1 MSQKLGN
8 ITQSD
13 VYLNEVDVAGRLEEL
28 DLGSIEHTEVEH
40 SSLGMIGVL
49 ALPGR
54 PVKAIKGKL
63 KFKWL
68 DEVLQRQ
75 LLNPTKVVKIQL
87 HTYVDVFDED
97 GLNTDQSHTLVT
109 HLKFMVLKSGG
120 SSAKNGDQMG
130 GEFDVSITSFVQKVY
145 GQETAIIEFD
155 AFNRIYNIN
164 GEPVWPS

>member
-13 VYLNEVDVAGRLEEL
+13 VYLNEVDIAGRLAEL

-40 SSLGMIGVL
+40 SSLGMIAVL

-63 KFKWL
+63 KFNWL
-68 DEVLQRQ
+68 DELLQRQ
-75 LLNPTKVVKIQL
+75 LLNPTKVIKIQV
-87 HTYVDVFDED
+87 HSYVDIFDED
-97 GLNTDQSHTLVT
+97 GLSTEQSHTLVT
-109 HLKFMVLKSGG
+109 HLKFMCLKSGG
-120 SSAKNGDQMG
+120 STTKNGDQMG
-130 GEFDVSITSFVQKVY
+130 TDYDVSITSFVQKVY
-145 GQETAIIEFD
+145 GQDDPIIEFD

-164 GEPVWPS
+164 GEPVWPR